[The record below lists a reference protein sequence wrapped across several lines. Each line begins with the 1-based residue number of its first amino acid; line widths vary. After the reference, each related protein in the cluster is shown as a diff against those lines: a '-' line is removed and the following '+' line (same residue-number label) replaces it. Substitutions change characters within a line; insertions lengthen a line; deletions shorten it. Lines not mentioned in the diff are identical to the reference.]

1 MKWSDPAQPP
11 DTDIQT
17 VNQDIGGGRDN
28 FDMVLVTTLDN
39 AIALERYQHHPA
51 HKAASAY
58 VAQARSDRASV
69 DFVFE
74 RFRGADLGW
83 KCLQQALHNQIDKT
97 APA

>member
-39 AIALERYQHHPA
+39 AHSSGALPA
-51 HKAASAY
+51 SPGP
-58 VAQARSDRASV
+58 QGGLGLCGSGS
-69 DFVFE
+69 
-74 RFRGADLGW
+74 FRPGQCGF
-83 KCLQQALHNQIDKT
+83 CI
-97 APA
+97 